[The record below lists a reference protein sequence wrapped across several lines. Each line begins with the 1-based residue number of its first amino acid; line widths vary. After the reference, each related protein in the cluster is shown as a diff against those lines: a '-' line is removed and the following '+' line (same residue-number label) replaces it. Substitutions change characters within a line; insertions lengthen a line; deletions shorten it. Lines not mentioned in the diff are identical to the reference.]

1 MESDSDFLA
10 PLFLHS
16 KEINTAPVFSFSPWL
31 TAWVS
36 LPLPGMESKPPAVEA
51 WSPACWMDGQGIPQS
66 PRFTVTCLIGLS
78 LLPAFL
84 HLPTCQSLLQWLLS
98 ARFYAMCWGNKLET
112 NVTRPNSLLIIYLL
126 CCLLQ
131 VLTLYSCRVLSIT
144 ITWQRANSVV
154 SELGKTLRSSSI
166 VLTH

>member
-16 KEINTAPVFSFSPWL
+16 KEINTAPVFSFLALAHSMGLTTHQGWNPNPLQWKPGVLPTGWMARESPSAL
-31 TAWVS
+31 
-36 LPLPGMESKPPAVEA
+36 GF
-51 WSPACWMDGQGIPQS
+51 
-66 PRFTVTCLIGLS
+66 RVTCLIGLF

-84 HLPTCQSLLQWLLS
+84 RLPTCQYLLQWLLS

-131 VLTLYSCRVLSIT
+131 VLTLYSCGVLSIT
-144 ITWQRANSVV
+144 TTWQRANSVV
-154 SELGKTLRSSSI
+154 SRQEQSK
-166 VLTH
+166 